1 MVRIFDQAQATL
13 KKAQESLQRAPEM
26 LAQHLSMRADI
37 AVTGLRRAGKTV
49 FITSC
54 IQNLLSARQAKDA
67 LPALTALREG
77 RLIAAN
83 EIEATTIDVPLFPT
97 RAYVR
102 ALAGEMPHWPEP
114 TAAVSKTELEI
125 RYQRGSITRRLPGMA
140 EGTLRLG
147 LIDYP
152 GEWLLDIPMLG
163 KSFKDWSQGTLD
175 LLASEPR
182 VAVAKD
188 FLEFIAG
195 LDLRQPAE
203 TASELVQ
210 TGHAL
215 YCKMLMRARD
225 ELFLSFLQPGRFV
238 MPDDKGDR
246 PSLWFFP
253 VRPDGTEPA
262 GSLGAMLAERYTTY
276 CQRIVKP
283 FFDETFDRAN
293 RQVVL
298 VDLLSALNAGRFAFE
313 DACLALGTALE
324 VLQVR
329 RSGFITKLFPR
340 RFERVLF
347 AATKSDHVPGIHR
360 DRLGDLLAR
369 ITGIEANRAS
379 GAGAKA
385 KTIQMASMRCTVDD
399 KVRLDVGEV
408 EVVVG
413 TPVGKESR
421 VKLHPGTIPVDLPP
435 ARFWA
440 DRDVTFPVF
449 KPPPISALPG
459 AGIPHI
465 NLDVALEFLIGD
477 LLG

>member
-1 MVRIFDQAQATL
+1 MARIFDQAQAKL
-13 KKAQESLQRAPEM
+13 RKAQESLQRAPEM
-26 LAQHLSMRADI
+26 LAQQLSMRADI

-54 IQNLLSARQAKDA
+54 IHNLLSARQAKDA
-67 LPALTALREG
+67 LPALKAQRER
-77 RLIAAN
+77 RLIAVN
-83 EIEATTIDVPLFPT
+83 EVAASTIDVPLFPT
-97 RAYVR
+97 RTYLR
-102 ALAGEMPHWPEP
+102 ALAGEEPRWPEP

-125 RYQRGSITRRLPGMA
+125 RYERGSITKHLPGMA

-163 KSFKDWSQGTLD
+163 KSFAEWSQATLE
-175 LLASEPR
+175 LLSSEPR
-182 VAVAKD
+182 VAVAND
-188 FLEFIAG
+188 FLEFSTG

-203 TASELVQ
+203 SAGELVW

-215 YCKMLMRARD
+215 YRKTLLRARD
-225 ELFLSFLQPGRFV
+225 ELHLSFLQPGRFV

-253 VRPDGTEPA
+253 VRVEGTEPA
-262 GSLGAMLAERYTTY
+262 GSLGAVLTERYSTY

-298 VDLLSALNAGRFAFE
+298 VDLLAALNAGRFAFE
-313 DACLALGTALE
+313 DSCLALETALE
-324 VLQVR
+324 ALQVR
-329 RSGFITKLFPR
+329 RSGLIARLFPR

-379 GAGAKA
+379 GAGASA
-385 KTIQMASMRCTVDD
+385 KTIQMASMRCTIDD
-399 KVRLDVGEV
+399 KVRLDIGEV

-413 TPVGKESR
+413 TPVGRDSR
-421 VKLHPGTIPVDLPP
+421 SMLHPGTIPVDLPP
-435 ARFWA
+435 AKFWA
-440 DRDVTFPVF
+440 DRDVKFPVF